1 MNKTNREPEPITTVD
16 DFDRKY
22 FPEYFQ
28 KRQQQKDFEDSEK
41 RVKEAEA
48 LMQVLFSIR

>member
-1 MNKTNREPEPITTVD
+1 MKKPESVQESIITVD

-28 KRQQQKDFEDSEK
+28 KRQQEKDFEDSEK
-41 RVKEAEA
+41 RDGEA
-48 LMQVLFSIR
+48 LIQALFSVK